1 MITVRI
7 AGVPEHF
14 NLPWHLAI
22 EDGYFE
28 DRGIDL
34 QWTDVPEGTGKM
46 SKMLRDDETDIAIT
60 LTEGIVKSI
69 TEGNPSKIVQTYVQS
84 PLLWGIHVNAKSP
97 FNSVSDLE
105 GKKVA
110 ISRYGSGSH
119 LMSYVN
125 AQNEGWNPVN
135 LDFEVVNNLKGA
147 IEALTNGKADYF
159 LWEHFTTK
167 PIVDKGIFR
176 RIANCPTP
184 WPCFVIAVTN
194 KLLEKEYI
202 VKHILEVI
210 NIYTSEFKIIP
221 SINRTLANRYGQKI
235 GDIDEWLA
243 ITEWSQECI
252 DRETMDDVQQKLLEL
267 GMVDEK
273 INYYL
278 KIESIKTI
286 VFTLF

>member
-46 SKMLRDDETDIAIT
+46 SQMLRDDETDIAIT

-84 PLLWGIHVNAKSP
+84 PLLWGIHVNAKSS

-105 GKKVA
+105 GKRAA

-125 AQNEGWNPVN
+125 ARNEGWATAK
-135 LDFEVVNNLKGA
+135 LDFEIVNNLEGA
-147 IEALTNGKADYF
+147 IEALTNGNADYF

-176 RIANCPTP
+176 RIADCPTP
-184 WPCFVIAVTN
+184 WPCFVIAVSN
-194 KLLEKEYI
+194 KLLEQEYI

-210 NIYTSEFKIIP
+210 NIYTTEFKIIP
-221 SINRTLANRYGQKI
+221 SINRTLANRYEQKI
-235 GDIDEWLA
+235 EDIDEWLA
-243 ITEWSQECI
+243 ITEWSQRVI
-252 DRETMDDVQQKLLEL
+252 DREIMDDVQQKLLEL
-267 GMVDEK
+267 GMIDEK
-273 INYYL
+273 INYNLIVKPL
-278 KIESIKTI
+278 K
-286 VFTLF
+286 

>member
-46 SKMLRDDETDIAIT
+46 SQMLRDDETDIAIT

-84 PLLWGIHVNAKSP
+84 PLLWGIHVYAKSP
-97 FNSVSDLE
+97 FKSVSDLQ
-105 GKKVA
+105 GKKAA

-125 AQNEGWNPVN
+125 ARNEGWATAK
-135 LDFEVVNNLKGA
+135 LDFEIVNNLEGA
-147 IEALTNGKADYF
+147 IEALTNGNADYF

-176 RIANCPTP
+176 RIADCPTP

-194 KLLEKEYI
+194 KLLEEEYI

-221 SINRTLANRYGQKI
+221 SINRTLANRYEQKI
-235 GDIDEWLA
+235 EDIDEWLT
-243 ITEWSQECI
+243 ITEWSQGVI
-252 DRETMDDVQQKLLEL
+252 DREVMDDVQQTLLGL
-267 GMVDEK
+267 GMIDKK
-273 INYYL
+273 ISYNL
-278 KIESIKTI
+278 IVKT
-286 VFTLF
+286 L

>member
-7 AGVPEHF
+7 TGVPEHF

-46 SKMLRDDETDIAIT
+46 SKMLRDNETDIAIT

-69 TEGNPSKIVQTYVQS
+69 TDGNPSKIVQTYVQS
-84 PLLWGIHVNAKSP
+84 PLLWGIHVNSKSRYY
-97 FNSVSDLE
+97 SVSDLQ
-105 GKKVA
+105 GKRAA
-110 ISRYGSGSH
+110 ISRFGSGSH

-125 AQNEGWNPVN
+125 AQDEGWNTAN
-135 LDFEVVNNLKGA
+135 LDFEIVNNLEGA
-147 IEALTNGKADYF
+147 IEALTNGNADYF

-176 RIANCPTP
+176 RIADLPTP

-194 KLLEKEYI
+194 KLLEQEYI

-221 SINRTLANRYGQKI
+221 SINKTLANRYEQKTE
-235 GDIDEWLA
+235 DINEWLA
-243 ITEWSQECI
+243 VTEWSHKVI
-252 DRETMDDVQQKLLEL
+252 DREIMDDVQQKLLEL
-267 GMVDEK
+267 GIIDEK
-273 INYYL
+273 INYNH
-278 KIESIKTI
+278 I
-286 VFTLF
+286 VKPMK

>member
-7 AGVPEHF
+7 TGVPEHF

-34 QWTDVPEGTGKM
+34 QWSDVPEGTGKM
-46 SKMLRDDETDIAIT
+46 SKMLRDNETDIAIT

-69 TEGNPSKIVQTYVQS
+69 TDGNPSKIVQTYVQS
-84 PLLWGIHVNAKSP
+84 PLLWGIHVNGKSTY
-97 FNSVSDLE
+97 NSVSDLE
-105 GKKVA
+105 GKRAA
-110 ISRYGSGSH
+110 ISRFGSGSH

-125 AQNEGWNPVN
+125 AQEEGWNTAN
-135 LDFEVVNNLKGA
+135 LDFEIVNNLDGA
-147 IEALTNGKADYF
+147 IEALTNGTADYF

-176 RIANCPTP
+176 RITDLPTP

-194 KLLEKEYI
+194 KLLEQEYI

-221 SINRTLANRYGQKI
+221 SINKTLANRYEQKTE
-235 GDIDEWLA
+235 DINEWLEV
-243 ITEWSQECI
+243 TEWSQKVI
-252 DRETMDDVQQKLLEL
+252 DREIMDDVQQKLLEL
-267 GMVDEK
+267 GMIDEK
-273 INYYL
+273 INYNHIVKPL
-278 KIESIKTI
+278 K
-286 VFTLF
+286 

>member
-1 MITVRI
+1 MITIRI

-34 QWTDVPEGTGKM
+34 QWADVPEGTGKM
-46 SKMLRDDETDIAIT
+46 SKMLRDNETDIAIT

-69 TEGNPSKIVQTYVQS
+69 TDGNPSKIVQTYVQS
-84 PLLWGIHVNAKSP
+84 PLLWGIHVNAKSAYY
-97 FNSVSDLE
+97 SVSDLQ
-105 GKKVA
+105 GKRAA
-110 ISRYGSGSH
+110 ISRFGSGSH

-125 AQNEGWNPVN
+125 AQDEGWNTAN
-135 LDFEVVNNLKGA
+135 LDFEIVNNLEGA
-147 IEALTNGKADYF
+147 IEALTNGNADYF

-167 PIVDKGIFR
+167 PSVDKGIFR
-176 RIANCPTP
+176 RIADLPTP

-194 KLLEKEYI
+194 KLLEQEYI

-221 SINRTLANRYGQKI
+221 SINKTLANRYEQKTE
-235 GDIDEWLA
+235 DINEWLEV
-243 ITEWSQECI
+243 TEWSQKVI
-252 DRETMDDVQQKLLEL
+252 DREIMDDVQQKLLEL
-267 GMVDEK
+267 GMIDEK
-273 INYYL
+273 INYNHIVNPL
-278 KIESIKTI
+278 K
-286 VFTLF
+286 